1 MGRKNMLRV
10 RFSDEEFQ
18 RLKTLSDSA
27 GLSMSELVRDHLD
40 KVKVRDKSEERQR
53 NINLNRINS
62 NLNMIAKWVN
72 THKELADVIRVT
84 ELLISI
90 QRGVGKL

>member
-1 MGRKNMLRV
+1 MLRV

-40 KVKVRDKSEERQR
+40 RVKVRDKSEERQR
-53 NINLNRINS
+53 NINLNRINA

-84 ELLISI
+84 ELLIAI
-90 QRGVGKL
+90 ERGVKEL

>member
-1 MGRKNMLRV
+1 MLRV

-40 KVKVRDKSEERQR
+40 RVKVRDKSEERQR
-53 NINLNRINS
+53 NINLNRINA

-72 THKELADVIRVT
+72 THKDLADVIRVT
-84 ELLISI
+84 ELLIAI
-90 QRGVGKL
+90 ERGVKEL